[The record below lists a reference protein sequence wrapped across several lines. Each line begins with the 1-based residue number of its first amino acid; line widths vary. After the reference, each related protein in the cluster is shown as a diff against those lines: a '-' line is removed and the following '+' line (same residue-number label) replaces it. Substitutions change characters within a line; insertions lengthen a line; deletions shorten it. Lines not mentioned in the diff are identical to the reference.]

1 MRSIVFIL
9 LVLVTVPFSGY
20 SQYWGPDTTQ
30 TIDTLSFDS
39 AVNHV
44 YGELESIV
52 STGYLSDRSPL
63 QVEELMDFDG
73 SSYDSLGNYFSFL
86 ALYSQMRNANMQ
98 GASGLDFL
106 RLDSIINIQRTD
118 SIPKVPIGFLL
129 FDYNTIDSLA
139 IDSNALCWSG
149 YQILLCDSTFPTLFD
164 TSSTFFAGA
173 LTSAEI
179 DTQTYFILDSSYF
192 FTNRNDTIDSIFI
205 SVDNGAFTQYSMNDS
220 FLVQWTDSGQVEMRI
235 RLKLSSGM
243 AFKCRTYF
251 RVSYPFE
258 ESEEFTTAPFRPKK
272 STAYCSSTSTVTIG
286 DYRKNAIQPDKHY
299 DMYAA
304 EWITNPDN
312 NGSVKAKIGEYYAC
326 GNSSGK
332 IRKPFIIVTGFSPD
346 WGILGQHLVPGA
358 NLTTTIANHNIYN
371 NLNGIIKEPENNEPV
386 GSNNQAN
393 ILYAL
398 RNEGFDIVI
407 VDFYN
412 GVDYVENGA
421 SLVTKLIKSINVTK
435 EQNGWMH
442 ENVVMG
448 VSLGALMTRYALA
461 KMEADHANNPSLNP
475 HHHTRLSISHEGEM
489 QGAHIPLAIQ
499 FGSHYITNVLSPTL
513 AAALFTGGGVLGAA
527 SATYFIVKMKRL
539 GDQTINC
546 PTAYQLLV
554 EHHKANNQIGND
566 NTLYKHSAHTAFFNA
581 LNTLGYPS
589 IRNIAIANAD
599 QDGDGVSPSIA
610 EEGDWMFNLNSGP
623 LTGAVNGTV
632 KGWIETAGATQ
643 TVFQAGVNY
652 YGIRFLG
659 AYRKIRKYYSKA
671 PSLAAASTERFYD
684 KNIFQLNRP
693 TVTWLASQ
701 RLDNYDCSFVPITSV
716 FDVQASTNK
725 YYGYDAKTN
734 LLWYEPGDNSEPWG
748 YPHNSSNI
756 TQPQTV
762 TPFDAVFAHDE
773 NDLHVNDPRWQIRE
787 FLIDEMAD
795 NSTYKYFLE
804 NRSIGVNEAYG
815 AKFEARQE
823 LTLGKAESNEHVD
836 GRFILG
842 EFSETEIT
850 SETEIILKPGVDIF
864 SGAKSTIKVENMCS
878 QCFAFQSLSRVD
890 NELNPNVVSQPYLP
904 AEDGPNFIE
913 EKLDPKNSDILIFP
927 NPTLSSINIKNVL
940 IGSKF
945 EIKDAFGKNIMQGII
960 EETQHL
966 IDLKGF
972 KSGIYFIH
980 MNDKLGESHIKRI
993 VKL

>member
-129 FDYNTIDSLA
+129 FDFNTIDSLA
-139 IDSNALCWSG
+139 IDSNVLCWSG

-192 FTNRNDTIDSIFI
+192 FTNRSDTIDSIFI
-205 SVDNGAFTQYSMNDS
+205 SIDNGAFTQYSMNDS

-243 AFKCRTYF
+243 SFKCRTYF

-286 DYRKNAIQPDKHY
+286 DYRRNAIQPDKHY
-299 DMYAA
+299 DMYAS

-326 GNSSGK
+326 GNASGK

-346 WGILGQHLVPGA
+346 WGILGQKVVPGA
-358 NLTTTIANHNIYN
+358 NLITTKANNHIYN
-371 NLNGIIKEPENNEPV
+371 NLNGILKEN
-386 GSNNQAN
+386 GSTPDEVPGANNQAN

-412 GVDYVENGA
+412 GVDFVENGA

-475 HHHTRLSISHEGEM
+475 HHHTRLWVSHEGEM

-499 FGSHYITNVLSPTL
+499 FGSHYLTSVIPPVVSSALIVSASLGTLSLST
-513 AAALFTGGGVLGAA
+513 AIY
-527 SATYFIVKMKRL
+527 ATIKLKRL

-566 NTLYKHSAHTAFFNA
+566 NTLYKHSAHLAFFSAMNS
-581 LNTLGYPS
+581 LGYPS
-589 IRNIAIANAD
+589 TRNIAISCAD
-599 QDGDGVSPSIA
+599 QDGDGVSSNIA
-610 EEGDWMFNLNSGP
+610 EEGDWMFDANSIGKINA
-623 LTGAVNGTV
+623 TIS
-632 KGWIETAGATQ
+632 GWIEKTGNTQ
-643 TVFQAGVNY
+643 TVFQAGVNL
-652 YGIRFLG
+652 YGIKLLG
-659 AYRKIRKYYSKA
+659 AYRKIRKYYAKA
-671 PSLAAASTERFYD
+671 PTLAAASTERFYD
-684 KNIFQLNRP
+684 PGIFLFRP
-693 TVTWLASQ
+693 ITLLQSRKLQ
-701 RLDNYDCSFVPITSV
+701 NYDCAFVPITSV

-842 EFSETEIT
+842 EFSETEIS
-850 SETEIILKPGVDIF
+850 SEKEIILKPGVDIF

-890 NELNPNVVSQPYLP
+890 NDLNSGVVSEPYLP
-904 AEDGPNFIE
+904 ANDRPNFIE
-913 EKLDPKNSDILIFP
+913 ETLDSKNPEVLIFP
-927 NPTLSSINIKNVL
+927 NPTLSSVYIKNVL
-940 IGSKF
+940 KGSKF

-972 KSGIYFIH
+972 KSGIYFIY